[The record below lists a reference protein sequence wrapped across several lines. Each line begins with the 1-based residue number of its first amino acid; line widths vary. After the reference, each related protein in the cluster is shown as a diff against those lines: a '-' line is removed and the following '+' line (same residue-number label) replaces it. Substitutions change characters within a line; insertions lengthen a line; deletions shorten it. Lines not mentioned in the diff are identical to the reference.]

1 MGGTE
6 TGLAERMVPITTVAA
21 APARAHGVGLK
32 PERGR
37 GSFRHEAIA
46 GIAFTGILVHLALRF
61 LLGVPPH
68 FSAIPLQAALVLAG
82 PPLLYDL
89 SVRVW
94 HREFGS
100 DLLAGISIL
109 TSILL
114 GQYLA
119 GTVIALMLAGGNA
132 LENFAARRASAVLEA
147 LARRMPAVA
156 HRERPGGTEDIALE
170 QVCIGD
176 IVVIYPHE
184 VSPVDGVVIK
194 GHGAMDE
201 SFLTGEPY
209 QMSKTPGAEVLSGA
223 INGVAALTI
232 RSTRLPVDSR
242 YARIMRVMEEAQ
254 QKRPRLR
261 RLGDLL
267 GAYYTP
273 LAILV
278 AVAAWYFSGEAIR
291 FLAVLVIATP
301 CPLLLA
307 IPVAIL
313 ASISLAARRGIVIRD
328 PSVLERVD
336 TCRTMILDKTGTLTY
351 GQPRLTQELVAPGFQ
366 KMAVLGLVASLEQY
380 SKHPLAAAVLRAARE
395 AGLPVLEASEVSEP
409 PGTGLRGIVSGQRVR
424 ITSRKGLQQET
435 PALVSALPP
444 TGEGLEC
451 VIVIEGTYAGSYRF
465 RDEPRPESKSFIA
478 HLRPKHLMQKVML
491 LSGDRESETLHLA
504 RRVGVSKVYASK
516 SPEEKVAIV
525 REETSHAKTLFL
537 GDGINDAPAMLA
549 ATVGVAFGQ
558 NSDIT
563 AEAAGAVVLEPSL
576 AKVDE
581 FLHIGQRMRRIALQS
596 VLGGM
601 ALSVMGMMLAAAG
614 HLPPVAG
621 AIAQEIIDVLAILN
635 ALRAGL
641 APKHL
646 SDFQ

>member
-1 MGGTE
+1 MTKKE
-6 TGLAERMVPITTVAA
+6 TGAPTLVPITTVA
-21 APARAHGVGLK
+21 PASAQAHVVGLK
-32 PERGR
+32 SDRAR
-37 GSFRHEAIA
+37 DSFRHEAIA
-46 GIAFTGILVHLALRF
+46 GIAFTGIVVHLALRYLF
-61 LLGVPPH
+61 GIPPPL
-68 FSAIPLQAALVLAG
+68 SAIPLQAALTLAG
-82 PPLLYDL
+82 LPLLYDL

-94 HREFGS
+94 RREFGS

-109 TSILL
+109 TAILL

-156 HRERPGGTEDIALE
+156 HRERPGGTEDIALD
-170 QVCIGD
+170 QVRIGD
-176 IVVIYPHE
+176 VLVVHPHE

-209 QMSKTPGAEVLSGA
+209 RMSKTPGVEVLSGA
-223 INGVAALTI
+223 INGEAALTI

-261 RLGDLL
+261 RLGDRL

-273 LAILV
+273 LAILA
-278 AVAAWYFSGEAIR
+278 AVAAWHFSGEAIR

-336 TCRTMILDKTGTLTY
+336 TCRTMIFDKTGTLTY
-351 GQPRLTQELVAPGFQ
+351 GQPRLTQELVALGFQ
-366 KMAVLGLVASLEQY
+366 KEAVLSLVASLEQY
-380 SKHPLAAAVLRAARE
+380 SKHPLAAAVLRAARK

-409 PGTGLRGIVSGQRVR
+409 PGKGLRGTVNGHHVWV
-424 ITSRKGLQQET
+424 TSRKRLQEEKCELE
-435 PALVSALPP
+435 PELPP

-451 VIVIEGTYAGSYRF
+451 VIVIEETYAGSYRF

-478 HLRPKHLMQKVML
+478 HLRPKHLVQKVML
-491 LSGDRESETLHLA
+491 VSGDRESETLHLA
-504 RRVGVSKVYASK
+504 KRVGVSKVYASK
-516 SPEEKVAIV
+516 SPEQKVAIV
-525 REETSHAKTLFL
+525 REETSRARTLFV

-558 NSDIT
+558 DSDIT
-563 AEAAGAVVLEPSL
+563 AEAAGAVILEPSL

-581 FLHIGQRMRRIALQS
+581 FLHMGRRMRRIVLQS
-596 VLGGM
+596 ALGGM
-601 ALSVMGMMLAAAG
+601 VLSVVGMALAAAG
-614 HLPPVAG
+614 YLPPTSG
-621 AIAQEIIDVLAILN
+621 AIAQEILDIAAIAN
-635 ALRAGL
+635 ALRAGI
-641 APKHL
+641 APKSL
-646 SDFQ
+646 TDF